1 MDYRM
6 RTIKIFTLAAC
17 LFIAVPLHGQDSTK
31 AFYFPHKTG
40 DMWEYLYYE
49 VGTPYVDTVQNFT
62 IADSTDSQG
71 IINITQY
78 ARRINPIGGPHLF
91 LDTTN
96 YRIDTVNNYVFGFYS
111 FDYQNALLYKLNA
124 NQGDQWIIGGD
135 SSYYE
140 MARVQDKW
148 EGTILGKTTTF
159 MLLYYYLVFDP
170 ANPNDTIGLGRYYD
184 EIADGFGLTFRA
196 AAEYSGEIHLIGA
209 VINDTL
215 YGDTTVVSVK
225 DRKNFLPTSI
235 KLYQNYPNPFNP
247 FTTISFDVS
256 NLSNI
261 SLIIYDV
268 LGKEIYKLIDN
279 EELKPGEY
287 KVAWNGS
294 RKDGSKASSGIYFYR
309 LLTDKQSLSRSMI
322 LLK

>member
-1 MDYRM
+1 M
-6 RTIKIFTLAAC
+6 RTIKITTFAAF
-17 LFIAVPLHGQDSTK
+17 LITIHLNAQDTTK
-31 AFYFPHKTG
+31 PFYFPHKTG

-49 VGTPYVDTVQNFT
+49 VGTPDVDTVQNFT
-62 IADSTDSQG
+62 ISDSTDSQG
-71 IINITQY
+71 IIHITQY
-78 ARRINPIGGPHLF
+78 ARRINPPEYPYLF
-91 LDTTN
+91 MDTTR

-111 FDYQNALLYKLNA
+111 YDYQNALLYKLNA

-140 MARVQDKW
+140 MAKVQDKW

-170 ANPNDTIGLGRYYD
+170 TNPNDTIGLGRYYD

-196 AAEYSGEIHLIGA
+196 GSEYSGEIHLIGA

-225 DRKNFLPTSI
+225 DGKNFLPTSI

-247 FTTISFDVS
+247 STTISFEIS
-256 NLSNI
+256 EQSNI
-261 SLIIYDV
+261 SIIIYDV
-268 LGKEIYKLIDN
+268 LGKEVFRLIDKRDYN
-279 EELKPGEY
+279 AG
-287 KVAWNGS
+287 VHNVIWNGTGTN
-294 RKDGSKASSGIYFYR
+294 GSKAASGIYFYR
-309 LLTDKQSLSRSMI
+309 LITGKQTLSRPMI